1 MRVAAINDLALLP
14 LEGGINFRD
23 MGGYRTEDGRLVRRG
38 VLFRSGGLWNLTESD
53 LVVLKD
59 LSIKTILDYRDVNEA
74 AQSPDRLWEGAKL
87 VSVPAII
94 KETNLSAD
102 PKKLVENL
110 IREKTNPEENAAVK
124 MMGQLYADLPFGNPA
139 YRTLFELLSGDES
152 PGGLVQHCTLGKDR
166 TGVGSALTL
175 LALGVP
181 VETVRA
187 DYLKTEKI
195 LGPYKKDLLDKKLN
209 MEGKPPLSE
218 ETIRKLSPLLEARVE
233 YIDQALDQMIRHYG
247 TFEDYFKQELG
258 LSQANLD
265 TLRKRYLE

>member
-1 MRVAAINDLALLP
+1 MRDAAINDLALLP

-124 MMGQLYADLPFGNPA
+124 MMGQLYAELPFGNPA
-139 YRTLFELLSGDES
+139 YRTSSRRRASNTCSSRTPTTWGPARRARS
-152 PGGLVQHCTLGKDR
+152 PSTSR
-166 TGVGSALTL
+166 TREPRSWSKWRCAPRPTARAVTSC
-175 LALGVP
+175 
-181 VETVRA
+181 ETRIPAVWCC
-187 DYLKTEKI
+187 
-195 LGPYKKDLLDKKLN
+195 
-209 MEGKPPLSE
+209 
-218 ETIRKLSPLLEARVE
+218 AR
-233 YIDQALDQMIRHYG
+233 
-247 TFEDYFKQELG
+247 
-258 LSQANLD
+258 
-265 TLRKRYLE
+265 